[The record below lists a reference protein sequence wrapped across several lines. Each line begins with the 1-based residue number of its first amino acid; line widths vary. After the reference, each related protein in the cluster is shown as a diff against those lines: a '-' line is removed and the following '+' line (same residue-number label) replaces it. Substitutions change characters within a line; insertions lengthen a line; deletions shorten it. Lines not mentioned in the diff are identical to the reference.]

1 MPRTVTV
8 VPFGLRL
15 FTWLTE
21 SFGRLAVPIVDVGT
35 PLPALEFEALVAV
48 DFTTLVVLTTALVV
62 VALEATGATVVATA
76 VGATVDATAVAVSI
90 VVVTNVSVVA

>member
-21 SFGRLAVPIVDVGT
+21 SFGRLAEPIVDVGA

-48 DFTTLVVLTTALVV
+48 DFATLVVLTTALVV

-76 VGATVDATAVAVSI
+76 VGATVDATAVAVSK

>member
-21 SFGRLAVPIVDVGT
+21 SFGRLAAPIVDVGA
-35 PLPALEFEALVAV
+35 PLPTLDFEALVVV
-48 DFTTLVVLTTALVV
+48 DFATLVVLTTASVV
-62 VALEATGATVVATA
+62 VELEDMGASVVATA
-76 VGATVDATAVAVSI
+76 VGAIVDATSVAVSK

>member
-21 SFGRLAVPIVDVGT
+21 SFGRLAAPIVDVDA
-35 PLPALEFEALVAV
+35 PLLALDFEALVVVEFA
-48 DFTTLVVLTTALVV
+48 TLVVLTTASAVV
-62 VALEATGATVVATA
+62 ELEDMVASVVATA
-76 VGATVDATAVAVSI
+76 VGATVDATSVAMSK

>member
-76 VGATVDATAVAVSI
+76 VGATVDATAVAVSK

>member
-8 VPFGLRL
+8 VPFGLRS

-21 SFGRLAVPIVDVGT
+21 SFGRLAAPIVDVDA
-35 PLPALEFEALVAV
+35 PLPALDFEALVAV
-48 DFTTLVVLTTALVV
+48 DFATLVVLTTASAVV
-62 VALEATGATVVATA
+62 ELEATGATVVATA
-76 VGATVDATAVAVSI
+76 VGATVDATSVAVSK

>member
-21 SFGRLAVPIVDVGT
+21 SFGRLAVPIVDVGA

-48 DFTTLVVLTTALVV
+48 DFATLVVLTTALVV

-76 VGATVDATAVAVSI
+76 VGATVDAPSVAVSK

>member
-21 SFGRLAVPIVDVGT
+21 SFGRLAAPIVDVGA

-76 VGATVDATAVAVSI
+76 VGATVDATAVAVSK

>member
-21 SFGRLAVPIVDVGT
+21 SFGRLAAPIVDVDA
-35 PLPALEFEALVAV
+35 PLPALGFEALVAV
-48 DFTTLVVLTTALVV
+48 DFATLVVLTTASAVV
-62 VALEATGATVVATA
+62 ELEATV
-76 VGATVDATAVAVSI
+76 ATVDATSVAVSK